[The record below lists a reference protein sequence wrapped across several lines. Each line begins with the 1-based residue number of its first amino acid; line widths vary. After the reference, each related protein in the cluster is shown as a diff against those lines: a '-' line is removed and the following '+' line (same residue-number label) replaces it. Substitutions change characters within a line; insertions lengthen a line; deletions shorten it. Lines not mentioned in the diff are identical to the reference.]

1 MERRMHP
8 SVHGAETPGK
18 PALIV
23 AETGETVS
31 FAELDR
37 RSNRAAHLFRTHGL
51 KAGDTIALF
60 VENTPEFFDIVWGAQ
75 RGGLFFVCISTK
87 LTTPE
92 VAYIAR
98 DSGAKLLVASAGL
111 GAVATQI

>member
-1 MERRMHP
+1 MESRMHP
-8 SVHGAETPGK
+8 SVHGAATPDK

-37 RSNRAAHLFRTHGL
+37 RSTRAAQLFRAQGL
-51 KAGDTIALF
+51 KVGDTIALF
-60 VENTPEFFDIVWGAQ
+60 VENMPEFFDIVWGAQ
-75 RGGLFFVCISTK
+75 RSGLFFVCISTK
-87 LTTPE
+87 LTAPE

-98 DSGAKLLVASAGL
+98 DSGAKLLVA
-111 GAVATQI
+111 